1 MLDWAQIFDRF
12 ERGSMLYHGFQ
23 WLSYSVPF
31 FSVFHS
37 VLLRTLL
44 GLGTGFVL
52 SLLGGA
58 WFIKESARFRSQ
70 VREDTPQSHQAKN
83 DTPTMGGLFVLGSVF
98 ATTFLWCDLTRP
110 EVWIF
115 MGCLAGYGAI
125 GFWDDIMK
133 IRFKKG
139 IKEKHKFLA
148 QILVGLLVTVLW
160 YLVLTPSTEISIP
173 LVPSLQLS
181 LGLLLIPWATY
192 ILIGTSNAV
201 NLTDGLDGLAIGSL
215 LANYGTF
222 AVICYLSGS
231 YVYAQQ
237 LSIPYVHTSE
247 IALIG
252 GILVGASLGFLWYN
266 AYPAQVFMGDVG
278 SLALGSGLA
287 LMALMARQELLLA
300 ITGGVFVAETV
311 SVMLQVASYKF
322 LKRRLFKMA
331 PIHHHFELAGWPE
344 THITTR
350 FGIITGLLCII
361 ALSTL
366 IAR

>member
-1 MLDWAQIFDRF
+1 M
-12 ERGSMLYHGFQ
+12 
-23 WLSYSVPF
+23 PF
-31 FSVFHS
+31 FTIFQSVAF
-37 VLLRTLL
+37 RMFF
-44 GLGTGFVL
+44 GLSTGFLL
-52 SLLGGA
+52 SLIGGA

-83 DTPTMGGLFVLGSVF
+83 DTPTMGGLFVLGAVF
-98 ATTFLWCDLTRP
+98 VSIFLWSDLTRP

-139 IKEKHKFLA
+139 IGEKQKFLA
-148 QILVGLLVTVLW
+148 QVLVGVLVTLLW
-160 YLVLTPSTEISIP
+160 YFVLTPSTEIVVP
-173 LVPSLQLS
+173 LVSSFKLY

-222 AVICYLSGS
+222 TVICYLSGFP
-231 YVYAQQ
+231 VYAQQ
-237 LSIPYVHTSE
+237 LSLPYVHTSE

-300 ITGGVFVAETV
+300 LTGGIFVAETV

-322 LKRRLFKMA
+322 FKRRLFKMA